1 MTAFFAPASDQEKPQ
16 KSRELPSG
24 LATYLEARVLE
35 ANGQFREAMR
45 VYSRAVQEAPDVT
58 EVRVA
63 YASLLVDVGMAEE
76 AVTVLDP
83 AQDLDA
89 EGLRVRALALAQL
102 SMRKPE
108 MLARTEEALRLALE
122 ENGGDPNLSLSLAQ
136 VLQRTGRFEE
146 AEVVIA
152 GLREGRPGNPRLL
165 VFHAGLLRELGRR
178 EEALELYERCAE
190 GDGPLSGPCRE
201 NLVELLVELGRP
213 GEAGE
218 AMLGWLRDVDLDS
231 LMRAAALL
239 WEGGRLQQSLET
251 VHRVLERAPD
261 SERAMVL
268 EAHLLSAL
276 GHHEAAVVRLQRLL
290 RKNPN
295 DLDLILAMAWST
307 GRGGDH
313 DEARKW
319 LQRAWEQVQSDAGS
333 REAVRCALTAARLE
347 IMAGNSMVAREW
359 LDRVGDLEAA
369 GSDYPRLLAETFRRE
384 EQWKEGVSALVRVQP
399 RLRGRAQAEAE
410 ALEAEFL
417 LRSADPRA
425 WRRLRP
431 LLDAGD
437 LDRVLLGLQVLQ
449 TVERWQEVEQEAA
462 AAEERLGEDRNLL
475 FIRAAALERQGRF
488 EESEV
493 LFRALVESE
502 PEDAN
507 AANYLG
513 YMWADRE
520 VYLDQALELIGRA
533 VALDPENPA
542 YLDSLGWVHFR
553 LGDLEESERW
563 LRRAID
569 LGGNVSDGTILC
581 HLGEVLFS
589 KGEFEE
595 GRRLLLLGLDLG
607 CDDPEHVRWLLD
619 NAHDDPQ

>member
-16 KSRELPSG
+16 ESRELPSG

-76 AVTVLDP
+76 AVKVLDP

-108 MLARTEEALRLALE
+108 MLARTEEALRVALE

-178 EEALELYERCAE
+178 EEALELYRRCAE

-239 WEGGRLQQSLET
+239 WEGGRLQLSLET

-261 SERAMVL
+261 SERAMAL

-319 LQRAWEQVQSDAGS
+319 LDRAWEQVQSDAGS

-437 LDRVLLGLQVLQ
+437 LERVLLGLQVLQ

-462 AAEERLGEDRNLL
+462 AAEERLGGDRNLL

-502 PEDAN
+502 PENAN

-553 LGDLEESERW
+553 LGDLDESERW

-569 LGGNVSDGTILC
+569 LGGNVGDGTILC

-595 GRRLLLLGLDLG
+595 GRRFLLLGLDQG
-607 CDDPEHVRWLLD
+607 CDDPEHVRSLLD

>member
-1 MTAFFAPASDQEKPQ
+1 
-16 KSRELPSG
+16 
-24 LATYLEARVLE
+24 
-35 ANGQFREAMR
+35 
-45 VYSRAVQEAPDVT
+45 
-58 EVRVA
+58 
-63 YASLLVDVGMAEE
+63 
-76 AVTVLDP
+76 
-83 AQDLDA
+83 
-89 EGLRVRALALAQL
+89 
-102 SMRKPE
+102 
-108 MLARTEEALRLALE
+108 
-122 ENGGDPNLSLSLAQ
+122 LAQ

-178 EEALELYERCAE
+178 EEALELYRRCAE

-239 WEGGRLQQSLET
+239 WEGGRLQLSLET

-261 SERAMVL
+261 SERAMAL

-319 LQRAWEQVQSDAGS
+319 LDRAWEQVQSDAGS

-437 LDRVLLGLQVLQ
+437 LERVLLGLQVLQ

-462 AAEERLGEDRNLL
+462 AAEERLGGDRNLL

-502 PEDAN
+502 PENAN

-553 LGDLEESERW
+553 LGDLDESERW

-569 LGGNVSDGTILC
+569 LGGNVGDGTILC

-595 GRRLLLLGLDLG
+595 GRRFLLLGLDQG
-607 CDDPEHVRWLLD
+607 CDDPEHVRSLLD